1 MLKFALK
8 WFKNLFP
15 PLLGFFL
22 IYYSYSN
29 TSVEDRNTI
38 YLTIINVSYPYII
51 LSVFFGILSHISRS
65 MRWQQM
71 LSPLGYKVRISN
83 LIMFVLIAF
92 LSNLGIPRSGEILRA
107 SSATFYNNIPFE
119 KSLGTIITERI
130 IDVLILGT
138 IIFLGILIS
147 SKISLPEYSKNISQ
161 SFILISFF
169 ILVFTALY
177 LSKKKELKL
186 KMLSILNGLKK
197 GILSISSVKNKPL
210 FVFHTFFIWLCY
222 FLMFFIV
229 KFSIPE
235 TANLNFEPILLA
247 FIAGAITMALTNGGI
262 GAYPLAIAAVISQ
275 YNVPYESALALGWV
289 VWSSQTIMI
298 IIFGSLSFI
307 FLPILNK

>member
-1 MLKFALK
+1 
-8 WFKNLFP
+8 
-15 PLLGFFL
+15 
-22 IYYSYSN
+22 
-29 TSVEDRNTI
+29 
-38 YLTIINVSYPYII
+38 
-51 LSVFFGILSHISRS
+51 

-119 KSLGTIITERI
+119 KSFGTIITERI

-138 IIFLGILIS
+138 IIFSGILIS

-169 ILVFTALY
+169 ILVFTTLY
-177 LSKKKELKL
+177 ISKKKELKI
-186 KMLSILNGLKK
+186 KILSILDGLKK
-197 GILSISSVKNKPL
+197 GILSINSVKNKPL

-247 FIAGAITMALTNGGI
+247 FIAGAITMTLTNGGI
-262 GAYPLAIAAVISQ
+262 GAYPLAIATVISQ

>member
-29 TSVEDRNTI
+29 TSVEDRNRI

-119 KSLGTIITERI
+119 KSFGTIITERI

-247 FIAGAITMALTNGGI
+247 FIAGAITMVLTNGGI
-262 GAYPLAIAAVISQ
+262 GAYPLAIAAVVSQ

>member
-22 IYYSYSN
+22 IYYSYTN

-51 LSVFFGILSHISRS
+51 LSVFFGMLSHISRS

-71 LSPLGYKVRISN
+71 LNPLGYKVPISN

-119 KSLGTIITERI
+119 KSFGTIITERI

-138 IIFLGILIS
+138 IIFSGILIS

-161 SFILISFF
+161 GFILISFF
-169 ILVFTALY
+169 ILVFTSLY
-177 LSKKKELKL
+177 ISKKKELKL
-186 KMLSILNGLKK
+186 KILSILDGLKK
-197 GILSISSVKNKPL
+197 GILSINSVKNKPL
-210 FVFHTFFIWLCY
+210 FVFHTFFIWSCY

-247 FIAGAITMALTNGGI
+247 FIAGAITMTLTNGGI

-298 IIFGSLSFI
+298 IVFGSLSFI

>member
-119 KSLGTIITERI
+119 KSFGTIITERI

-247 FIAGAITMALTNGGI
+247 FIAGAITMVLTNGGI

>member
-22 IYYSYSN
+22 IYYSYTN

-262 GAYPLAIAAVISQ
+262 GAYPLAIAAVVSQ

>member
-51 LSVFFGILSHISRS
+51 LSVFFGMLSHISRS
-65 MRWQQM
+65 MRWEQM
-71 LSPLGYKVRISN
+71 LNPLGYKVRISN

-119 KSLGTIITERI
+119 KSFGTIITERI

-138 IIFLGILIS
+138 IIFSGILIS

-247 FIAGAITMALTNGGI
+247 FIAGAITMVLTNGGI
-262 GAYPLAIAAVISQ
+262 GAYPLAIAAVVSQ

>member
-51 LSVFFGILSHISRS
+51 LSVFFGMLSHISRS
-65 MRWQQM
+65 MRWEQM
-71 LSPLGYKVRISN
+71 LNPLGYKVRISN

-107 SSATFYNNIPFE
+107 SSTTFYNNIPFE
-119 KSLGTIITERI
+119 KSFGTIITERI

-138 IIFLGILIS
+138 IIFSGILIS
-147 SKISLPEYSKNISQ
+147 SKISLPEYSKNISY

-177 LSKKKELKL
+177 ISKKKELKL
-186 KMLSILNGLKK
+186 KMLSILDGLKK
-197 GILSISSVKNKPL
+197 GILSINSVKNKPL

-247 FIAGAITMALTNGGI
+247 FIAGAITMVLTNGGI

>member
-29 TSVEDRNTI
+29 TSFEDRNTI

-51 LSVFFGILSHISRS
+51 LSVFFGMLSHISRS

-138 IIFLGILIS
+138 IIFSGILIS

-235 TANLNFEPILLA
+235 TTNLNFEPILLA

>member
-1 MLKFALK
+1 MLKLALK

-22 IYYSYSN
+22 IYYSYTN

-119 KSLGTIITERI
+119 KSFGTIITERI

-235 TANLNFEPILLA
+235 TTNLNFEPILLA

-262 GAYPLAIAAVISQ
+262 GAYPLAIAAVVTQ

>member
-51 LSVFFGILSHISRS
+51 LSVFFGMLSHISRS

-119 KSLGTIITERI
+119 KSFGTIITERI

-138 IIFLGILIS
+138 IIFSGILIS

-177 LSKKKELKL
+177 ISKKKN
-186 KMLSILNGLKK
+186 SN
-197 GILSISSVKNKPL
+197 
-210 FVFHTFFIWLCY
+210 
-222 FLMFFIV
+222 
-229 KFSIPE
+229 
-235 TANLNFEPILLA
+235 
-247 FIAGAITMALTNGGI
+247 
-262 GAYPLAIAAVISQ
+262 
-275 YNVPYESALALGWV
+275 
-289 VWSSQTIMI
+289 
-298 IIFGSLSFI
+298 
-307 FLPILNK
+307 

>member
-1 MLKFALK
+1 MLNFALK

-22 IYYSYSN
+22 IYYSYIN
-29 TSVEDRNTI
+29 TSIDDRNTI
-38 YLTIINVSYPYII
+38 YLTIINVSYPYVI
-51 LSVFFGILSHISRS
+51 LSVFFGMLSHISRS

-71 LSPLGYKVRISN
+71 LSPLGYKIRITNS
-83 LIMFVLIAF
+83 IMFVLIAF

-119 KSLGTIITERI
+119 KGFGTIIAERI
-130 IDVLILGT
+130 IDILILGT
-138 IIFLGILIS
+138 IIFSGILIS
-147 SKISLPEYSKNISQ
+147 SKISLPKNSETISQ
-161 SFILISFF
+161 SFILISLFVLFF
-169 ILVFTALY
+169 TTLY
-177 LSKKKELKL
+177 IYKKKELKL
-186 KMLSILNGLKK
+186 KILSILDGLIK
-197 GILSISSVKNKPL
+197 GVLSINSVKNKPL
-210 FVFHTFFIWLCY
+210 FIFHTFFIWLCY
-222 FLMFFIV
+222 FLMFYIV

-298 IIFGSLSFI
+298 IIFGYLSFI

>member
-22 IYYSYSN
+22 IYYSYTN

-38 YLTIINVSYPYII
+38 YLTITNVSYPYVI
-51 LSVFFGILSHISRS
+51 LSVFFGMLSHISRS

-83 LIMFVLIAF
+83 LIMYVLISF

-119 KSLGTIITERI
+119 KSFGTIITERI

-138 IIFLGILIS
+138 IIFSGILIS

-169 ILVFTALY
+169 ILVFTMLY
-177 LSKKKELKL
+177 ISKKKELKL
-186 KMLSILNGLKK
+186 KILSILEGLKK
-197 GILSISSVKNKPL
+197 GILSINSVKNKPL

-247 FIAGAITMALTNGGI
+247 FISGAITMALTNGGI

-275 YNVPYESALALGWV
+275 YNVDRKSV
-289 VWSSQTIMI
+289 V
-298 IIFGSLSFI
+298 
-307 FLPILNK
+307 

>member
-1 MLKFALK
+1 
-8 WFKNLFP
+8 
-15 PLLGFFL
+15 
-22 IYYSYSN
+22 
-29 TSVEDRNTI
+29 
-38 YLTIINVSYPYII
+38 
-51 LSVFFGILSHISRS
+51 

-262 GAYPLAIAAVISQ
+262 GAYPLAIAAVVTQ

>member
-22 IYYSYSN
+22 IYYSYTN

-119 KSLGTIITERI
+119 KSFGTIITERI

-138 IIFLGILIS
+138 IIFSGILIS

-186 KMLSILNGLKK
+186 NLLSILNVLKK
-197 GILSISSVKNKPL
+197 GFLSINSVKNKPL
-210 FVFHTFFIWLCY
+210 FIFHTFFIWLCY

-229 KFSIPE
+229 KFSITE

>member
-22 IYYSYSN
+22 IYYSYTN